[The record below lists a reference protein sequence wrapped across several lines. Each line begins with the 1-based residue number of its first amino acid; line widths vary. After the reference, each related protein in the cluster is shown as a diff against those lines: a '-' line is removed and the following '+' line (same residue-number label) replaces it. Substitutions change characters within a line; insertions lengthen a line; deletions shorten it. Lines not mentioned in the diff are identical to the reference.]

1 MNLNPWVS
9 LLLAGLFEIGFTTC
23 MKLSEGFTKTAFVA
37 GFVFFAVLSF
47 GCLSDAAKVIPLGT
61 SYAVWTGLGAFGTAL
76 VGVFFFN
83 DPASPARIALLIL
96 LIGSIVGLKL
106 VSDAGY

>member
-9 LLLAGLFEIGFTTC
+9 LLLAGLFEVGFTTC
-23 MKLSEGFTKTAFVA
+23 MKLSEVFTKASYVA

-47 GCLSDAAKVIPLGT
+47 VCLSHAAKVIPLGT

-76 VGVFFFN
+76 VGVFCFN
-83 DPASPARIALLIL
+83 DSASPARITLLIL
-96 LIGSIVGLKL
+96 LIGAIVGLKF
-106 VSDAGY
+106 VSDADY

>member
-1 MNLNPWVS
+1 MNMNPWLS
-9 LLLAGLFEIGFTTC
+9 LLFAGLFEVGFTTC
-23 MKLSEGFTKTAFVA
+23 MKLSDGFSKWPWVA
-37 GFVFFAVLSF
+37 GFLLFAVFSFSFLSE
-47 GCLSDAAKVIPLGT
+47 AAKIIPLGT

-83 DPASPARIALLIL
+83 EPATPARIALLMM

-106 VSDAGY
+106 VSVTGQ

>member
-1 MNLNPWVS
+1 MNLNPWAS
-9 LLLAGLFEIGFTTC
+9 LLFAGLFEIGFTTC
-23 MKLSEGFTKTAFVA
+23 MKLSEGFTKATFVA

-47 GCLSDAAKVIPLGT
+47 ICLSHAAKVIPLGT

-83 DPASPARIALLIL
+83 DPASPARIVLLIL
-96 LIGSIVGLKL
+96 LIGSIVGLKF

>member
-9 LLLAGLFEIGFTTC
+9 LLFAGLFEIGFTTC

-47 GCLSDAAKVIPLGT
+47 SCLSDAAKVIPLGT
-61 SYAVWTGLGAFGTAL
+61 SYAVWTGLGAFGTAS
-76 VGVFFFN
+76 N
-83 DPASPARIALLIL
+83 
-96 LIGSIVGLKL
+96 LKIFAPHW
-106 VSDAGY
+106 VS